1 MLKDDFGMKLQLEDT
16 FQGALTRYPLA
27 FQVPL
32 RWIIAKAADRLNSKT
47 GSQSLTIVYRSREK
61 ALNRLQELLKDTNTS
76 TDEAVGSI
84 LQSIVHNPE
93 FRKVHL
99 KGLDAMIEA
108 RGGLATVIRESEIT
122 CSEHILLQYTFTEY
136 DITQL
141 EELEELKSCFFTSLI
156 SIQQHAREYT
166 AMISRMEL
174 WASSVDLLDCSP
186 TGTTGGNVNLQK
198 WSYTEQRQRVFS
210 ENTATGQLIRQKF
223 TLADELMR
231 KSRLFAALF
240 QLSATLI
247 EYESITE
254 KSLFLRRLEEAAKIT
269 ANIDPITGNPV
280 IMAGAHIYMTGH
292 VSRQVQE
299 ELGMGEPQHDERGIP
314 VARNGIAAVK
324 IFGLLVD
331 SMRLRLLEY
340 LQGWLLGLDGRWLS
354 GDDLSAMGAVIT
366 RLWEQKIAREGLMEA
381 GDYFETEASGY
392 GMGPL
397 EAEE

>member
-32 RWIIAKAADRLNSKT
+32 RWIIAKAADQLNSKT
-47 GSQSLTIVYRSREK
+47 GTQSLTVVYRSREK
-61 ALNRLQELLKDTNTS
+61 ALNKLQELLKDTNTP

-99 KGLDAMIEA
+99 RGLDAMIEA
-108 RGGLATVIRESEIT
+108 RGGLDSVVRNSQVT
-122 CSEHILLQYTFTEY
+122 CSEHIFLQYTFAEF

-141 EELEELKSCFFTSLI
+141 DELEQLKSRFFSALM
-156 SIQQHAREYT
+156 SIQQHAREYA
-166 AMISRMEL
+166 AMIAQMNS
-174 WASSVDLLDCSP
+174 WASSVDLLECTPRAD
-186 TGTTGGNVNLQK
+186 GNLQK

-210 ENTATGQLIRQKF
+210 ERTATGQLIRQ
-223 TLADELMR
+223 TYSISDELMR

-240 QLSATLI
+240 QISAMLI
-247 EYESITE
+247 EYDSIAE

-269 ANIDPITGNPV
+269 ANTDPTTGAPQ

-299 ELGMGEPQHDERGIP
+299 ELGLSEHDEKGIP
-314 VARNGIAAVK
+314 VAMNGIAAIK
-324 IFGLLVD
+324 IFGLLLD

-340 LQGWLLGLDGRWLS
+340 LRGWLLGSDDRYLTS
-354 GDDLSAMGAVIT
+354 GDVSAMGAVIT
-366 RLWEQKIAREGLMEA
+366 QLWVQKMRVEGVGGDEA
-381 GDYFETEASGY
+381 DDYFQER
-392 GMGPL
+392 
-397 EAEE
+397 AEV